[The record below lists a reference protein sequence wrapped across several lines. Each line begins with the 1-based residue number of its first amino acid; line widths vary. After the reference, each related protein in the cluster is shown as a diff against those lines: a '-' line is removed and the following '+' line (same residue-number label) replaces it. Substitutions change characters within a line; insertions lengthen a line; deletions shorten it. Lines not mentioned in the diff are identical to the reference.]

1 LVRNLHCGRQRNM
14 AGVEV
19 LNKTKF
25 LSETGYDSTFNG
37 LRLGGAVLLVGK
49 DSG

>member
-1 LVRNLHCGRQRNM
+1 M